1 MKLLLSDVL
10 SHELMKDLE
19 KYVELVVKAT
29 STFAEAV
36 RLLNEVRIG
45 EARASFS
52 HVIKLLDESGAL
64 KSAVEDGV
72 AKTRLDPGFKEE
84 MLVLINLVDDVGD
97 HIKEASREFTILP
110 FLEIPIQLRTGLI
123 ELLAAVSTM
132 ISKLADIIM
141 CFIKGDYVK
150 VEKINN
156 EIIKLEEEADR
167 FELENRS
174 LLLSMGDRLKPQA
187 IQLLVHDLNN
197 LLENTA
203 DLCAR
208 VARRTRLIILA
219 WLS

>member
-167 FELENRS
+167 F
-174 LLLSMGDRLKPQA
+174 
-187 IQLLVHDLNN
+187 
-197 LLENTA
+197 
-203 DLCAR
+203 
-208 VARRTRLIILA
+208 
-219 WLS
+219 